1 MLDIFLF
8 AALPYVAVFVLF
20 AGSYWRYR
28 TDRFSY
34 SALSS
39 QFLEDRKLLWGSI
52 PWHVGILVILLGHV
66 LGLCFPGVWH
76 AIVANR
82 TILLLVEFTGLLFT
96 ILCVVGLT
104 ALAFRRATSGKLQIV
119 STPVDFAVLGL
130 LLAQV
135 LLGMWVALAHRW
147 GAAWAPASL
156 SPYLASLATFS
167 PKIEYVADMPGLVKM
182 HIAGAW
188 FLLLLIPFSRLVH
201 IFSIPLEYLWR
212 RPQKVVWTNPR
223 RFNQAEEQ
231 IAVAEDR
238 RVFIRA
244 GLGLTAGVALLGV
257 GTADKMVRYFKGPE
271 MTPEEEGDLLA
282 KKLERLEQTSDQ
294 RELELERIRAQ
305 YIRVARL
312 DELTANKGKY
322 FTDYQMRPALAFL
335 GPDGLPLLIS
345 AKCTHLGCTV
355 GSDVDGDG
363 RLLCPCHVSYFDLKT
378 GVPNAGAPAK
388 SPLGHLGW
396 ALMDDGGNVLVA
408 QGPDGKREGTA
419 EPDALNGAIV
429 CIARRFEVAQS

>member
-1 MLDIFLF
+1 MLNIFLF
-8 AALPYVAVFVLF
+8 AALPYVAVFVLLV
-20 AGSYWRYR
+20 GSYWRYR

-52 PWHVGILVILLGHV
+52 CWHVGILVILLGHV
-66 LGLCFPGVWH
+66 LGLCFPGVWQ

-96 ILCVVGLT
+96 ILCVIGLV
-104 ALAFRRATSGKLQIV
+104 ALAIRRATSGKLQIV

-135 LLGMWVALAHRW
+135 LLGLWVAIAHRW

-156 SPYLASLATFS
+156 SPYLFSLVTFN
-167 PKIEYVADMPGLVKM
+167 PNIEYVQDMPGLVKM

-201 IFSIPLEYLWR
+201 IFSIPFEYLWR

-223 RFNQAEEQ
+223 RFTQAEEQ
-231 IAVAEDR
+231 VAVAEDR
-238 RVFIRA
+238 RVFLRA
-244 GLGLTAGVALLGV
+244 GLGLSAGVALLGV

-282 KKLERLEQTSDQ
+282 KKLERLEQTSEQ
-294 RELELERIRAQ
+294 RELELERIRAA

-335 GPDGLPLLIS
+335 GSDGLPTLIS

-355 GSDVDGDG
+355 GSDLDGDG

-378 GVPNAGAPAK
+378 GAPNAGAPAK

-396 ALMDDGGNVLVA
+396 ALMDESGNVLLSQNPSGV
-408 QGPDGKREGTA
+408 REGSA
-419 EPDALNGAIV
+419 DPEALKGAIV
-429 CIARRFEVAQS
+429 CIARRFEEAKA

>member
-1 MLDIFLF
+1 MLNVFLF
-8 AALPYVAVFVLF
+8 AALPYVAVFVLLV
-20 AGSYWRYR
+20 GSYWRYR

-52 PWHVGILVILLGHV
+52 SWHIGILVILLGHV
-66 LGLCFPGVWH
+66 LGLCFPGVWQ

-82 TILLLVEFTGLLFT
+82 TILLLVELTGLLFT
-96 ILCVVGLT
+96 ILCVIGLL
-104 ALAFRRATSGKLQIV
+104 ALAVRRATSGKLQIV

-135 LLGMWVALAHRW
+135 LLGLWVAIAHRW

-156 SPYLASLATFS
+156 SPYLFSLVTFS
-167 PKIEYVADMPGLVKM
+167 PNIEYVQDMPGLVKM

-223 RFNQAEEQ
+223 RFSQAEEQ
-231 IAVAEDR
+231 VAVAEDR
-238 RVFIRA
+238 RVFLRA
-244 GLGLTAGVALLGV
+244 GLGLSAGVALLGV

-282 KKLERLEQTSDQ
+282 KKLERLEQTSEQ
-294 RELELERIRAQ
+294 RELELERIRAA

-335 GPDGLPLLIS
+335 GSDGLPMLIS

-355 GSDVDGDG
+355 GSDLDADG

-378 GVPNAGAPAK
+378 GEPNVGAPAK
-388 SPLGHLGW
+388 APLGHLGW
-396 ALMDDGGNVLVA
+396 ALMDESGNVLLSQNPAGV
-408 QGPDGKREGTA
+408 REGSA
-419 EPDALNGAIV
+419 DPDALKGAIV
-429 CIARRFEVAQS
+429 CIARRFEEAKA